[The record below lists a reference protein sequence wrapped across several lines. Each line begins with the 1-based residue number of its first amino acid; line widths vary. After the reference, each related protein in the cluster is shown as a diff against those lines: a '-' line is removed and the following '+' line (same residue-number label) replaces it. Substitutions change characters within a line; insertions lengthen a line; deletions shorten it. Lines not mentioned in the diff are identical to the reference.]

1 MYKFQTTKGKNRLR
15 KKIPPKKGEK
25 IMKRNRSEQI
35 ESTEQHD
42 RKELKCNS
50 NHNQY
55 K

>member
-1 MYKFQTTKGKNRLR
+1 MYKFQTTNGKNLE
-15 KKIPPKKGEK
+15 KKIPPQKGEK

-35 ESTEQHD
+35 ESIEQHD

-50 NHNQY
+50 NHNQC